1 MWELRCATDDH
12 ELASDATAPRMRT
25 LNAHVGRQVWTYV
38 EDDEA
43 EDEDETTTTTTTTTT
58 TGSRMGTTTTRGFL
72 DAMRRAQDDMRER
85 FVKRRGEM
93 KHAGDAFA
101 RAQYDARRAR
111 RGVEVKTTPPS
122 ASEIDSGSVEG
133 EGVRGEVLRRAMRAG
148 IEYYRGIQ
156 DDDGHWASDY
166 GGPMFLMPGLIIAA
180 RVMGKTEEIIGERRR
195 VEMLRYLENHLNED
209 GGVGLHIEGHS
220 TMFGTVLTYVALRLL
235 GKPSSAPECRKAR
248 KWIIDRG
255 GATQV
260 PSWGKFWLAVLGVY
274 EWSGLNPVPPECWL
288 LPYWLPVHPGRY
300 WCHCRMVYLPMSY
313 LYGIRATATPCALTA
328 QLKKELYAENSYDD
342 IDWNSARN
350 ACAAEDLYYPHPW
363 IQDALWG
370 ALMKLEPF
378 LLGSRLRRAA
388 CADAMRQIHYEDENT
403 RYVDIGPVNKVF
415 NMLCCWFE
423 DPDSDAVKRHIPR
436 IADYLW
442 VSEDGMKMQGYNG
455 SQLWDCAFS
464 VQAIVA
470 TGLADEYGECLRRAH
485 DYIEKS
491 QVRDDCPDVKK
502 WYRHISKGAW
512 PFSTRDHGWPISDCS
527 SEGLK
532 AALTLASMD
541 SALVGEAISVERLSD
556 CVNVILSYQNRSTG
570 GWATYEN
577 TRSYAWVEWLNPAET
592 FGDIMIDYPYVE
604 CSSASLQAL
613 CKFSERHPDVRA
625 KDIARAKKTGRA
637 FLKRIQKPDGS
648 WYGSWAVCFTYGT
661 WFGVLGLIATG
672 STYETCPALRKA
684 VEFLLS
690 KQQASG
696 GWGESYLS
704 CEKKTY
710 HELLDAEGNPTPHLV
725 NTGWATL
732 ALIAS
737 GQASRDA
744 APLHRAARCILSR
757 QCANGD
763 FPQQSIMGV
772 FNANC
777 MISYSCYRS
786 IFPLWALGEYASK
799 VADAER

>member
-1 MWELRCATDDH
+1 M
-12 ELASDATAPRMRT
+12 
-25 LNAHVGRQVWTYV
+25 
-38 EDDEA
+38 
-43 EDEDETTTTTTTTTT
+43 
-58 TGSRMGTTTTRGFL
+58 
-72 DAMRRAQDDMRER
+72 
-85 FVKRRGEM
+85 
-93 KHAGDAFA
+93 
-101 RAQYDARRAR
+101 
-111 RGVEVKTTPPS
+111 KTTPPS

-423 DPDSDAVKRHIPR
+423 DRSGFGRGEETHSSHRGLSLGVGGRHEDARIQRESVVGLRVQRASHRRDGIGGRVRRVLAARARLHREESSARRLSGREEVVSSHIQGCVAFQHAR
-436 IADYLW
+436 SRMADLRLF
-442 VSEDGMKMQGYNG
+442 VRG
-455 SQLWDCAFS
+455 SQGGAHVGVDGQRARRRGDF
-464 VQAIVA
+464 
-470 TGLADEYGECLRRAH
+470 RRA
-485 DYIEKS
+485 S
-491 QVRDDCPDVKK
+491 LRLRQ
-502 WYRHISKGAW
+502 RHSLLPK
-512 PFSTRDHGWPISDCS
+512 PKHGR
-527 SEGLK
+527 
-532 AALTLASMD
+532 
-541 SALVGEAISVERLSD
+541 VG
-556 CVNVILSYQNRSTG
+556 
-570 GWATYEN
+570 
-577 TRSYAWVEWLNPAET
+577 
-592 FGDIMIDYPYVE
+592 
-604 CSSASLQAL
+604 
-613 CKFSERHPDVRA
+613 DVREHA
-625 KDIARAKKTGRA
+625 FVRVGRMA
-637 FLKRIQKPDGS
+637 Q
-648 WYGSWAVCFTYGT
+648 
-661 WFGVLGLIATG
+661 
-672 STYETCPALRKA
+672 
-684 VEFLLS
+684 
-690 KQQASG
+690 SG
-696 GWGESYLS
+696 
-704 CEKKTY
+704 
-710 HELLDAEGNPTPHLV
+710 
-725 NTGWATL
+725 
-732 ALIAS
+732 
-737 GQASRDA
+737 RDVRR
-744 APLHRAARCILSR
+744 HH
-757 QCANGD
+757 D
-763 FPQQSIMGV
+763 
-772 FNANC
+772 
-777 MISYSCYRS
+777 
-786 IFPLWALGEYASK
+786 
-799 VADAER
+799 